1 MQIEIGLSVL
11 RWFVGLLLAAHG
23 AQKVFGWFDGP
34 GIQGWE
40 GAMENMGLR
49 PASLWAWLSAGIE
62 LLGGL
67 LFALGVLTPIVAGA
81 LVVNLLM
88 AIALVHW
95 ENGFFNSNGG
105 FEFPL
110 TLAVAALV
118 IGLTGQGTYSL
129 GPQGFVGLD
138 PVVLFTGTLLIG
150 ILLLALGLVTR
161 QTAPSRE
168 PQPGD

>member
-1 MQIEIGLSVL
+1 MEIGLSVL

-34 GIQGWE
+34 GIQGWR
-40 GAMENMGLR
+40 GAMENMDLR

-67 LFALGVLTPIVAGA
+67 LFALGALAPIVAAA
-81 LVVNLLM
+81 LIVNLLM

-118 IGLTGQGTYSL
+118 IGLSGQGTYSL
-129 GPQGFVGLD
+129 APQGFAGLD
-138 PVVLFTGTLLIG
+138 PVLLFTGTLLIG
-150 ILLLALGLVTR
+150 ILILALGLVTR
-161 QTAPSRE
+161 RTPPSRE